1 MKLQMRQ
8 FAIVDEVDVG
18 ETVRAAVQVSP
29 STIAVGGNDFL
40 QLWTRGEDHLLVSS
54 EVCASGV
61 GGDVTGIAVV
71 APADAGGDPAG
82 AATVWAS
89 FADGHIGVYRGGEP
103 ARPRFMA
110 HAGGATSLCVA
121 PGVGGAGALV
131 ISGGYDFQVKAW
143 PVAAALEPGRKKGAM
158 EDAAIQLDC
167 HDAVVN
173 AVAVVSL
180 GAASP
185 PFILSG
191 CTNGS
196 LYMTD
201 IVATPGDAGELRR
214 TQSCE
219 IGGSSASTSSG
230 IESMCVVPFGTS
242 AQAWTGRTDGSL
254 VVFRI
259 GYFVYSV
266 GGDRGEPT
274 SRTLATF
281 ARVHGASVS
290 CIARAPS
297 VSDQVSM
304 WTGSADGSVAAWHV
318 AGERIER
325 LYEIDLSSGFVSSI
339 VPSWDWCEAVF
350 TREKAFMLVNRAT
363 RRHQLAVEQQYR
375 SRIERM
381 DRKIAELKAGRQ
393 QRIAALELELSG
405 ERMDAEALRREI
417 AALREE
423 QQRDEA
429 EAEEEAAT
437 LYAVVAEKV
446 AAVDA
451 DAQDRGGGGCC
462 GCFVRRSARVAP
474 AKKG

>member
-8 FAIVDEVDVG
+8 FAIVDEVNAG

-40 QLWTRGEDHLLVSS
+40 QLWTRGEDHQLVST
-54 EVCASGV
+54 EVCGSGV

-71 APADAGGDPAG
+71 APADGAG

-121 PGVGGAGALV
+121 PGVGGAGAHV

-158 EDAAIQLDC
+158 EGAAIQLGC

-173 AVAVVSL
+173 AVAVASL

-185 PFILSG
+185 PVILSG

-196 LYMTD
+196 LYMSSD

-214 TQSCE
+214 TQSRE
-219 IGGSSASTSSG
+219 IGGSDASTSSG

-242 AQAWTGRTDGSL
+242 VQAWTGRADGSL
-254 VVFRI
+254 VVFRL

-304 WTGSADGSVAAWHV
+304 WTGSADGKVAAWAV
-318 AGERIER
+318 AGELIER

-350 TREKAFMLVNRAT
+350 TREKAFVLVNRAT

-423 QQRDEA
+423 QQREEA
-429 EAEEEAAT
+429 EAEEEAVT
-437 LYAVVAEKV
+437 FYAVVAEKV

-451 DAQDRGGGGCC
+451 DAQDGGGGEGC